1 MRDLYRVGLLSL
13 TLIVAGAQPVL
24 ADGSK
29 AFRLVD
35 LDLRDPHMYVSFLGC
50 RDITDTPL
58 AGFSFNGN
66 LQTSIQ
72 TDSEPDGDLDLSLL
86 VIFDPLDP
94 EAAFGPMRFA
104 ASSCSAPMAST
115 VCGPD
120 PGGDVYAMTAA
131 NALVGNC
138 LGVIAGSTAH
148 SYSPAI
154 TVPGSPCFS
163 SGEQTLT
170 LDLNGIPFTLR
181 NARIAATYTAAPT
194 NTLVNGLIRGFLSEA
209 DANSTI
215 IPATYALIGGLPL
228 SQLFPGGD
236 PPGLNNTNCAS
247 WSDKDLGP
255 DGVTQGW
262 WMYFNFTATTVP
274 YTGPQ
279 LDAPPSAPRSIAL
292 TASPSPFRA
301 SVALEYSL
309 ERDGLARVA
318 VYDLLGRE
326 IATLAEEQQSAGP
339 HRLSWDG
346 HRSNRT
352 AAPPGVYAIRLSS
365 GAQRASRMV
374 VRVQ

>member
-1 MRDLYRVGLLSL
+1 MRDFYRVGLIGL
-13 TLIVAGAQPVL
+13 TLLVAGAHPVL
-24 ADGSK
+24 AGVSK
-29 AFRLVD
+29 AFRLTD

-94 EAAFGPMRFA
+94 EAAFGPMRFG
-104 ASSCSAPMAST
+104 SSTCTAPLGTT
-115 VCGPD
+115 VCDPTPD
-120 PGGDVYAMTAA
+120 VSLVPMTAT
-131 NALVGNC
+131 NASAGSC
-138 LGVIAGSTAH
+138 LSVIAGTTVH
-148 SYSPAI
+148 SYTPGI
-154 TVPGSPCFS
+154 TVASSPCFS

-181 NARIAATYTAAPT
+181 NARIAATYSAAPT
-194 NTLVNGLIRGFLSEA
+194 NTLVNGLIRGFLTQSDA
-209 DANSTI
+209 DNTI
-215 IPATYALIGGLPL
+215 IPASQPLIGGLPL

-236 PPGLNNTNCAS
+236 PPGAGNINCAS

-292 TASPSPFRA
+292 TASPSPFRS
-301 SVALEYSL
+301 SVAIEYT
-309 ERDGLARVA
+309 LARSGRTRIA
-318 VYDLLGRE
+318 VHDLLGRE
-326 IATLAEEQQSAGP
+326 VARLGDGHQEAGI
-339 HRLSWDG
+339 HRLTWDG
-346 HRSNRT
+346 YRDDRT
-352 AAPPGVYAIRLSS
+352 AVAPGVYAIRLSS
-365 GAQRASRMV
+365 GTQHASRMV
-374 VRVQ
+374 VRVR